1 MTEFVDSAF
10 NKMFLRIMK
19 LVFLFA
25 AEPRVQDGSQ
35 RRRGCERCQGLTSIG
50 GAVCAQSQEIN

>member
-1 MTEFVDSAF
+1 
-10 NKMFLRIMK
+10 MK